1 MDEDKDGYITFDEL
15 RKILIEA
22 EINMDFDML
31 FDLLEEVNPEKKEKY
46 DFNMIIHFF
55 QISPEDEEYIVCF
68 SKTSIHK
75 SIH

>member
-1 MDEDKDGYITFDEL
+1 
-15 RKILIEA
+15 
-22 EINMDFDML
+22 MDFDML

-46 DFNMIIHFF
+46 DLDMVIHFF
-55 QISPEDEEYIVCF
+55 QISREEEEYIVCF

>member
-1 MDEDKDGYITFDEL
+1 
-15 RKILIEA
+15 
-22 EINMDFDML
+22 MDFDML

-55 QISPEDEEYIVCF
+55 QISPEDEEYIVCA

>member
-46 DFNMIIHFF
+46 DLHMVIHFF
-55 QISPEDEEYIVCF
+55 QISPEDEEHTV
-68 SKTSIHK
+68 
-75 SIH
+75 